1 MTECSIDKESLPTV
15 TEVRRG
21 FAVLEDRSLAHN
33 LQEQEIEHHLAS
45 NVQRN
50 RLVQHDL
57 QVAKRLQ
64 EEEDHKAQL
73 RLQKR
78 QREIERRDNQMAQV
92 IQDELAL
99 QAEQRRQQEETDE
112 AIARKLQEKEERRRK
127 KHHQDNTS
135 QDPQHHQDN
144 TSQDP
149 YHMESFDES
158 KDPTKSKQHGAGS
171 TRRQLHAS
179 RSHNSRRS
187 TLKRESKLKA
197 TSQRLSSVTDINTE
211 PGFSQPQC
219 SDTDRHG
226 DYYPDIH
233 ALKHQRDSRRRE
245 KPVRPPPPTF
255 SSDYEA
261 ASSYHNKGARP
272 KVIQVNGRHRDTYK
286 HRRADKPRAS
296 HRKRSPSEVY
306 EHWPRGAEGGLDT
319 EEWLERELVPTRQGE
334 DTREKAARSRSPGDF
349 RSEQR
354 DAEQV
359 GLRLESGVKEV
370 TQGICQLS
378 ASEWEQRDAELARKL
393 QEEEML
399 ATQEAQKEAQ
409 KAAQMAQDEEIA
421 RLLMEKEKRAYRK
434 HKGESGRAAED
445 EGRKRSSERK
455 PHEHD
460 KKYEAGD
467 YTRPKMCDGPEAGL
481 GKPERPVRP
490 PGPKKDSDDFDLNYK
505 SSPQRPPRPSSRS
518 TESSQKASYYRQ

>member
-135 QDPQHHQDN
+135 QDP
-144 TSQDP
+144 

-158 KDPTKSKQHGAGS
+158 K
-171 TRRQLHAS
+171 
-179 RSHNSRRS
+179 
-187 TLKRESKLKA
+187 
-197 TSQRLSSVTDINTE
+197 
-211 PGFSQPQC
+211 
-219 SDTDRHG
+219 
-226 DYYPDIH
+226 
-233 ALKHQRDSRRRE
+233 
-245 KPVRPPPPTF
+245 
-255 SSDYEA
+255 
-261 ASSYHNKGARP
+261 
-272 KVIQVNGRHRDTYK
+272 
-286 HRRADKPRAS
+286 
-296 HRKRSPSEVY
+296 
-306 EHWPRGAEGGLDT
+306 
-319 EEWLERELVPTRQGE
+319 
-334 DTREKAARSRSPGDF
+334 
-349 RSEQR
+349 
-354 DAEQV
+354 V